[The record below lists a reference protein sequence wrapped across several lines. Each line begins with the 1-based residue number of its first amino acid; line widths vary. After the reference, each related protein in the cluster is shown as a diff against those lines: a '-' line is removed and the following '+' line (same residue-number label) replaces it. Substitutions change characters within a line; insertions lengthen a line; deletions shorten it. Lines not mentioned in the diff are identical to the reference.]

1 MFKTGNEVQ
10 ETNNAWAWLWSISDN
25 ISNSLFWSTFPISTS
40 DSISKYVFETISKLF
55 PLKKFTTSSFKDLI
69 YGVTTDI
76 LLIFFFLSALIAAVL
91 GAVTN
96 AFGLATLIFF
106 LMLSKPEVMGELK
119 DLLKNSYKLF

>member
-10 ETNNAWAWLWSISDN
+10 ETNSAWAWLWSISDN
-25 ISNSLFWSTFPISTS
+25 ISNNLFWSTFPISTS

-55 PLKKFTTSSFKDLI
+55 SLKKFTTSSFKDLI

-76 LLIFFFLSALIAAVL
+76 LLIFFFLRAFKAAVL

-96 AFGLATLIFF
+96 AFGLAILIFF
-106 LMLSKPEVMGELK
+106 
-119 DLLKNSYKLF
+119 